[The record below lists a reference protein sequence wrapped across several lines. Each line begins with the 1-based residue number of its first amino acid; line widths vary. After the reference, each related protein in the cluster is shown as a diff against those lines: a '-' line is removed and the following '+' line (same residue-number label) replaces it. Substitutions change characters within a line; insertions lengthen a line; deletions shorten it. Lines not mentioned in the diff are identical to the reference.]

1 MLKPLAKIVLAAAV
15 TTAVS
20 AHATDNNNDFNCN
33 FADSTIR
40 LDYVLGGNK
49 ANPNVTL
56 AHTFKSKGWSGRQL
70 NLNALPLGGN
80 AQLTVTT
87 LDGDTIYRTSF
98 STLYHEWLQL
108 NDTVQRAYENSVLMP
123 RPRKT
128 VNVELKV
135 LDYHHRTISMHRH
148 VLNPADILIRELPAT
163 GYKTY
168 TVHSGSYTGNK
179 IHVAILPEG
188 FTADEMEKFHEY
200 ARRTANS
207 LFSHEPFGTLRD
219 RFDIIA
225 VDVPSKDSDVSVP
238 KDGIWRNTA
247 FGSHFSTFYSDRYL
261 TTPNVFEVHNALA
274 GVPYEHIIIL
284 ANTNVYGG
292 GGIYNSYTLTTTGN
306 PKFEPVVVHE
316 FGHSFGGLA
325 DEYFYN
331 GDVMDDT
338 YPTDVEPWEPN
349 ITTLVDFD
357 SKWKK
362 LIPKTTPTPTPVD
375 KADKYPVGLY
385 EGGGYSFKGIYRPAD
400 NCRMRINEI
409 DHFCPACIDA
419 LDRLIK
425 FYTE

>member
-1 MLKPLAKIVLAAAV
+1 MLKQIAKIACVVAL
-15 TTAVS
+15 TTATS
-20 AHATDNNNDFNCN
+20 ANAANNDFGCN
-33 FADSTIR
+33 FSDSTIR

-56 AHTFKSKGWSGRQL
+56 AHTYKSKGWSGRKH
-70 NLNALPLGGN
+70 NLNALPLEGN
-80 AQLTVTT
+80 AQLTVTS
-87 LDGDTIYRTSF
+87 LSGDTLYRTSF

-108 NDTVQRAYENSVLMP
+108 NDTVQRAYENCVLMP
-123 RPRKT
+123 KPKQT
-128 VNVELKV
+128 VNVELKI
-135 LDYHHRTISMHRH
+135 LDYHHRQISAHRH
-148 VLNPADILIRELPAT
+148 VLNPADILIRDIPAT
-163 GYKTY
+163 GYSTY
-168 TVHSGSYTGNK
+168 TVHQGNYSGNK
-179 IHVAILPEG
+179 IHIAILPEG

-200 ARRTANS
+200 ARRTVKS
-207 LFSHEPFGTLRD
+207 LFSHEPFGTLRE
-219 RFDIIA
+219 RFDIVA

-261 TTPNVFEVHNALA
+261 TTPNVFAVHNALA

-284 ANTNVYGG
+284 ANTDVYGG

-357 SKWKK
+357 KKWKH
-362 LIPKTTPTPTPVD
+362 LIPKTTPVPTPAD
-375 KADKYPVGLY
+375 KADKYSIGLF
-385 EGGGYSFKGIYRPAD
+385 EGGGYSFKGVYRPAD

>member
-1 MLKPLAKIVLAAAV
+1 MLKKLRTLLCTAALTVVLSSNAA
-15 TTAVS
+15 TS
-20 AHATDNNNDFNCN
+20 DFNTN

-49 ANPNVTL
+49 TNPTVAL
-56 AHTFKSKGWSGRQL
+56 AHTYKSEGWSGRRH
-70 NLNALPLGGN
+70 NLNAVPYQGN

-87 LDGDTIYRTSF
+87 LAGDTIYRTSF

-108 NDTVQRAYENSVLMP
+108 SDTVQRAYENTVLMP
-123 RPRKT
+123 KPHAP
-128 VNVELKV
+128 VNVELRV
-135 LDYHHRTISMHRH
+135 LDYHHKTISLHRH
-148 VLNPADILIRELPAT
+148 TLNPADILIRQIPAT
-163 GYKTY
+163 GYNVYK
-168 TVHSGSYTGNK
+168 VHEGAYKGQK

-188 FTADEMEKFHEY
+188 FKAEEMEKFHDY
-200 ARRTANS
+200 ARRTVHAM
-207 LFSHEPFGTLRD
+207 FTHEPFSSLRD
-219 RFDIIA
+219 RFDFIA
-225 VDVPSKDSDVSVP
+225 VDVPSVDSDVSVP

-261 TTPNVFEVHNALA
+261 TTPNVFDVHNALT

-284 ANTNVYGG
+284 ANTEIYGG
-292 GGIYNSYTLTTTGN
+292 GGIYNSYTLTNTGN

-357 SKWKK
+357 SKWKH
-362 LIPKTTPTPTPVD
+362 LIPESTPTPTPASL
-375 KADKYPVGLY
+375 ADKYPVGLY
-385 EGGGYSFKGIYRPAD
+385 EGGGYSFKGVYRPAD

-419 LDRLIK
+419 LTRLIK